1 MDSQSGEEEEE
12 GMYEEGQCND
22 ETQQLNTTFDRL
34 RQFVDEANRL
44 QHSLHSS
51 AMPWFVCW
59 HCEKLMLDRHA
70 TYLAIDTR
78 PCSERRP
85 FCNYCIGQCAACHAW
100 YNDYTRQLHADGACT
115 QQR

>member
-1 MDSQSGEEEEE
+1 
-12 GMYEEGQCND
+12 
-22 ETQQLNTTFDRL
+22 
-34 RQFVDEANRL
+34 
-44 QHSLHSS
+44 
-51 AMPWFVCW
+51 
-59 HCEKLMLDRHA
+59 MLDRHA
-70 TYLAIDTR
+70 TYLAIDPR